1 MRTLVSSD
9 KLKTLFQAFRDRND
23 GAFVRAAETII
34 SEELAA
40 NHHSAATELQ
50 RSLGPRANN
59 MNTAPKPVELAM
71 LPKDRREGEDLIW
84 IQQTSV
90 TPDRIMFTKQTHD
103 RIQRVLEE
111 HRRRASLL
119 KHGYRPKT
127 KLLFWGPPGTGK
139 TLTASYLGYELGLP
153 VGVLRLNSVISSFL
167 GDTAAHLQRIF
178 TRVNNTPMVLL
189 LDEVDAIGKDRD
201 DPNDVG
207 ELKRVVNGLLQAID
221 SFQSTDS
228 VLIAATNHQYLLDPA
243 LWRRFD
249 DVVHFPLPNPEER
262 ERFLKVLLNGVSF
275 QGSSA
280 RLAGK
285 MSHLSYADVERV
297 TVEALKTMLLEERT
311 VLRLPDVERELRLWR
326 TSVKSAQ
333 RKQGAS
339 PRES

>member
-1 MRTLVSSD
+1 MRTVVNSD
-9 KLKTLFQAFRDRND
+9 KLKTLFQAFRDRNE
-23 GAFVRAAETII
+23 GAFIRAAETII

-50 RSLGPRANN
+50 RSLGPRTDT
-59 MNTAPKPVELAM
+59 MNPVPKPTELAM
-71 LPKDRREGEDLIW
+71 LPKDRRAGEDLIW
-84 IQQTSV
+84 IQQPNV
-90 TPDRIMFTKQTHD
+90 TPDRIMFTEQTHA

-111 HRRRASLL
+111 HRRRAQLL
-119 KHGYRPKT
+119 QHGYRPKT

-153 VGVLRLNSVISSFL
+153 VGVLRLNAVISSFL

-178 TRVNNTPMVLL
+178 TRVNSTPMVLL
-189 LDEVDAIGKDRD
+189 LDEVDAIGKNRD

-228 VLIAATNHQYLLDPA
+228 LLIAATNHQYLLDPA

-249 DVVHFPLPNPEER
+249 DVVYFPLPER
-262 ERFLKVLLNGVSF
+262 EDRIRFVKAMVGGVPT
-275 QGSSA
+275 QGSIP

-285 MSHLSYADVERV
+285 MTRLSYSDIEHVIVESIKTMILEERKTLHLADVEY
-297 TVEALKTMLLEERT
+297 
-311 VLRLPDVERELRLWR
+311 ELVSWR
-326 TSVKSAQ
+326 AAVKNAQ
-333 RKQGAS
+333 RKQGTS
-339 PRES
+339 THES

>member
-1 MRTLVSSD
+1 MRTIVSSD

-23 GAFVRAAETII
+23 SAFIRAAETII

-50 RSLGPRANN
+50 RSLGPKGDN
-59 MNTAPKPVELAM
+59 MNSAPKPIELAK
-71 LPKDRREGEDLIW
+71 LPKDRRAGEDLIW
-84 IQQTSV
+84 IQQPNV
-90 TPDRIMFTKQTHD
+90 APDRVMFTKQTND

-111 HRRRASLL
+111 HRRRKSLL
-119 KHGYRPKT
+119 EHGYRPKT
-127 KLLFWGPPGTGK
+127 KLLFWGPPGNGK

-153 VGVLRLNSVISSFL
+153 VGILRLNSVISSFL

-189 LDEVDAIGKDRD
+189 LDEVDAIGKNRD

-228 VLIAATNHQYLLDPA
+228 IIIAATNHQYLLDPA

-249 DVVHFPLPNPEER
+249 DVIYFPVPNPEER
-262 ERFLKVLLNGVSF
+262 EKFLKLLLSGVSC
-275 QGSSA
+275 QGSVS

-285 MSHLSYADVERV
+285 MTHLSYADIEHV
-297 TVEALKTMLLEERT
+297 TVEALKTMLLEERS
-311 VLRLPDVERELRLWR
+311 VLRLPDVERELQVWR
-326 TSVKSAQ
+326 SSVKTAQ
-333 RKQGAS
+333 RKQGA
-339 PRES
+339 PLRES